1 MVKIL
6 KTAKFETRSACDK
19 RFRVELNAV
28 DPAGRN
34 KNDQMTKQKSDAFQ
48 DQLAN
53 LMFQHLDKRRLV
65 APTGSIRSSDR
76 VPQESGNGSAAG
88 GDAPTVQHGDLRK
101 REGVLGGKLQAY
113 CGASA
118 PQLQNETA
126 PPEPRRDAK
135 EDDPESWQ
143 TTAKGDGVDQTP
155 MWL

>member
-1 MVKIL
+1 M
-6 KTAKFETRSACDK
+6 RSRIK
-19 RFRVELNAV
+19 W
-28 DPAGRN
+28 
-34 KNDQMTKQKSDAFQ
+34 
-48 DQLAN
+48 AN

-88 GDAPTVQHGDLRK
+88 GDAFTVRHGDVHK

-118 PQLQNETA
+118 PHLQNETA
-126 PPEPRRDAK
+126 PPDPRRDAK
-135 EDDPESWQ
+135 EDHPESWQ